1 MANKFQLTQRDRV
14 GKSLQDAQKNKL
26 MFYKGKDGKK
36 KAHVT
41 KEELEAFKKRKNDA
55 SLTLRDY
62 LNEMQGKTRRKDS
75 KKTTTTVT
83 KTPEKNKK
91 APPVA
96 KTKDKDKSKVTSNMS
111 VNRPGQAKSKSA
123 TQINRELREQIKSS
137 PKVVGQKKNKT
148 DKVIATNIAGAGA
161 GKDASKKKSKSLF
174 KRLTGVGTKPEKDKD
189 GILSNRFKR
198 KSSNNKSTK
207 TTSSYNKKA
216 DPSAISY
223 RKGGGNAFVARQ
235 YGGKIGN

>member
-1 MANKFQLTQRDRV
+1 MANKFQLTQRNRV
-14 GKSLQDAQKNKL
+14 GKDLQDAQKNKL
-26 MFYKGKDGKK
+26 LFYRGKDGKK
-36 KAHVT
+36 KANVT
-41 KEELEAFKKRKNDA
+41 KEELAAFKKRKNDA

-62 LNEMQGKTRRKDS
+62 LNEMQGKTRRKDI

-83 KTPEKNKK
+83 KTPEKNKI

-137 PKVVGQKKNKT
+137 PKVVGQKKTDTGKKEIKST
-148 DKVIATNIAGAGA
+148 DK
-161 GKDASKKKSKSLF
+161 KPSLF
-174 KRLTGVGTKPEKDKD
+174 KRVMTKKIFPTKRQEEKRAKLKETF
-189 GILSNRFKR
+189 GR
-198 KSSNNKSTK
+198 KTNK

>member
-1 MANKFQLTQRDRV
+1 
-14 GKSLQDAQKNKL
+14 
-26 MFYKGKDGKK
+26 
-36 KAHVT
+36 
-41 KEELEAFKKRKNDA
+41 
-55 SLTLRDY
+55 
-62 LNEMQGKTRRKDS
+62 MQGKTRKKDS

-83 KTPEKNKK
+83 KTPEKNKI

-137 PKVVGQKKNKT
+137 PKVVGQKKTDMGKKERKST
-148 DKVIATNIAGAGA
+148 DK
-161 GKDASKKKSKSLF
+161 KPSLF
-174 KRLTGVGTKPEKDKD
+174 KRVMTKKIFPTKRQEEKRAKLKETF
-189 GILSNRFKR
+189 GR
-198 KSSNNKSTK
+198 KTNK

>member
-36 KAHVT
+36 KANVT
-41 KEELEAFKKRKNDA
+41 KEELAAFKKRKNDA

-62 LNEMQGKTRRKDS
+62 LNEMQGKTRKKDI

-83 KTPEKNKK
+83 KTPEKNKI

-96 KTKDKDKSKVTSNMS
+96 KTKDKDKPKVTSNMS

-123 TQINRELREQIKSS
+123 TQINRELKEQIQSS
-137 PKVVGQKKNKT
+137 PKVVGQNKT

-174 KRLTGVGTKPEKDKD
+174 KRLTGIGTKAEDKSKKK
-189 GILSNRFKR
+189 IFANRFKR
-198 KSSNNKSTK
+198 KSSNNKSNK
-207 TTSSYNKKA
+207 TTSSYNKKT